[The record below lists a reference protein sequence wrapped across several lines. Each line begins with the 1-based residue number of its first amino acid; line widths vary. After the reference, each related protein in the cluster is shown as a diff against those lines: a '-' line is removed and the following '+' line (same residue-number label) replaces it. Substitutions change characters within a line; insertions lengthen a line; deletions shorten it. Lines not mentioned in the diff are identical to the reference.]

1 MLTAVAVASASAG
14 TSADAGGG
22 EVGKILSATSASFD
36 VLFFLFPET
45 FLLGVQTRLSR
56 DGFLF
61 IEPFVRA
68 AGLEDPT
75 DVLGVGLDKDA
86 SDGAI
91 TSPVSDNLF
100 CIRWL
105 GFPM

>member
-1 MLTAVAVASASAG
+1 MSV
-14 TSADAGGG
+14 TS
-22 EVGKILSATSASFD
+22 TSFD

-45 FLLGVQTRLSR
+45 FLLGVQARLSR
-56 DGFLF
+56 DFFLF

-68 AGLEDPT
+68 AGLVGST

-91 TSPVSDNLF
+91 TSLASDNLF

-105 GFPM
+105 GFPCKYIFINS